1 MFLDLYNR
9 GLSPRLPDSSQIESF
24 ILDLEA
30 DANAKV
36 RILVL
41 HNSIFCTGEFGCDRE
56 LERLLLPII
65 DKYHIQ
71 LVISGHAHLLEI
83 FRRKIP
89 GSDQET
95 VFLINGGGG
104 GKLDEIL
111 LQSKWFPTFSL
122 PLGKSHTSSENI
134 TIFGRRFFPSISE
147 R

>member
-1 MFLDLYNR
+1 MIGNWNDF
-9 GLSPRLPDSSQIESF
+9 
-24 ILDLEA
+24 
-30 DANAKV
+30 
-36 RILVL
+36 
-41 HNSIFCTGEFGCDRE
+41 
-56 LERLLLPII
+56 LLPII

-111 LQSKWFPTFSL
+111 LQPKWFPTVPYHWDGRIHQAKIS
-122 PLGKSHTSSENI
+122 PYLGGDSSHPFRNDEAVLNYQE
-134 TIFGRRFFPSISE
+134 FGIICHS
-147 R
+147 